1 MFTTSESNLAG
12 RCQTLGLLQANKIHF
27 LQVARALHSEVL
39 HNLPIPLIARHSVF
53 TFEKVFMFSRWFREF
68 CTPDVIRVLRG
79 ACFCLKQKD
88 EARSSRSLFRGSLA
102 RSDDLKTSTRLS
114 PCNWCRCLF
123 PCHLVFWAVLSR
135 WKRKRRA
142 ECPSLQAANYS
153 SEPH

>member
-12 RCQTLGLLQANKIHF
+12 CCQTLGLLQANEIHF

-39 HNLPIPLIARHSVF
+39 HNLLIPLIARHSVF
-53 TFEKVFMFSRWFREF
+53 TFEKVLMFSCWFREF
-68 CTPDVIRVLRG
+68 CTPDVIRALRD
-79 ACFCLKQKD
+79 ACFCLKQK
-88 EARSSRSLFRGSLA
+88 EARSSCSLFPGSLA
-102 RSDDLKTSTRLS
+102 RSGDLKTSTRLS

-123 PCHLVFWAVLSR
+123 LCHLVFLAVLLR

-153 SEPH
+153 SELH